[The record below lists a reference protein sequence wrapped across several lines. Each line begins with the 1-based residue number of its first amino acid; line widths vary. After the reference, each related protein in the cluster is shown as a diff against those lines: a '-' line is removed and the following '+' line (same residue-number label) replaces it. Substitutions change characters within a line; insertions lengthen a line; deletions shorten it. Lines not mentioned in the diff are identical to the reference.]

1 MKDEEDFMSML
12 DDYID
17 EDEINQMIDQENRE
31 EKAEEQQNRKKS
43 NHSTESRFPETI
55 AISIKDYVEHYLGI
69 ASIPRL
75 EIVEHTKYKK
85 GKKVKTKTTTR
96 INYDTLWHHG
106 LKEIG
111 SPLVFGVD
119 NEYANKNPDK
129 VYSGELLLVIDS
141 KGNRGTYVNPEF
153 IKQLIESEDIEQ
165 ELKKLRRTG
174 IHQLDELEEYI
185 RECVNLQVKYETTLK
200 QNKKTLEMLKETH
213 KMRKFKELK
222 KELKK
227 ND

>member
-1 MKDEEDFMSML
+1 MKDEENFELLL
-12 DDYID
+12 DDYMD
-17 EDEINQMIDQENRE
+17 EEELNQQFEADEKEI
-31 EKAEEQQNRKKS
+31 KKEQKKS
-43 NHSTESRFPETI
+43 SHSTESKFPETI

-69 ASIPRL
+69 ASIPSV
-75 EIVEHTKYKK
+75 EIIEHTKYKK

-111 SPLVFGVD
+111 SPLVIGVD

-141 KGNRGTYVNPEF
+141 KGNRGTYVNPAF
-153 IKQLIESEDIEQ
+153 IRQLIESEDVEK
-165 ELKKLRRTG
+165 ELRKLRKTG

-185 RECVNLQVKYETTLK
+185 RACVDLQVKLDAAEK
-200 QNKKTLEMLKETH
+200 QTKKTLEVLKDTH
-213 KMRKFKELK
+213 KMKKFKELK

>member
-12 DDYID
+12 DDYMD
-17 EDEINQMIDQENRE
+17 EEEINQIVE
-31 EKAEEQQNRKKS
+31 EDEKEDNNNRKKN
-43 NHSTESRFPETI
+43 NHSTESKFPETI

-69 ASIPRL
+69 ATIPSV
-75 EIVEHTKYKK
+75 EIIEHTKYKK
-85 GKKVKTKTTTR
+85 GKKVKSKTTTR

-111 SPLVFGVD
+111 SPLVIGVD

-141 KGNRGTYVNPEF
+141 KGNRGTYVNPAF
-153 IKQLIESEDIEQ
+153 IRQLIESEDVEH
-165 ELKKLRRTG
+165 ELKKLRKTG
-174 IHQLDELEEYI
+174 VHQLDELEEYI
-185 RECVNLQVKYETTLK
+185 RACVDLQVKLDAVQK
-200 QNKKTLEMLKETH
+200 QSQKTLEVLKDTH
-213 KMRKFKELK
+213 KMKKFKELK